1 MEKIV
6 LTHPTSNSNRHN
18 QSVTTPA
25 DKNSPLSKTSLTT
38 DTSQTLFVKKDSVY
52 KFINDVV
59 EGVETSFKA
68 KSVSVT
74 TRGIYQQ

>member
-59 EGVETSFKA
+59 EEVETSFKA

>member
-38 DTSQTLFVKKDSVY
+38 DTSQTLFVKKDPVY

-68 KSVSVT
+68 NSVSVT